1 MRKNS
6 QGPGLQQCCCRFQ
19 GSHKINK
26 KLGHIASDKSGAMK
40 NSSFTSK
47 GEGETKNNNCS
58 KGSRRHMRLQK
69 PELRCCQ
76 GEMETW
82 MQACKSTP
90 VTRSASARFK
100 LHFNLFVFNFN
111 NLSRIVLRCPC
122 VTTITI
128 KSDHES
134 LLLFYA
140 PHEHQIS
147 TWT

>member
-1 MRKNS
+1 
-6 QGPGLQQCCCRFQ
+6 
-19 GSHKINK
+19 
-26 KLGHIASDKSGAMK
+26 
-40 NSSFTSK
+40 
-47 GEGETKNNNCS
+47 
-58 KGSRRHMRLQK
+58 
-69 PELRCCQ
+69 
-76 GEMETW
+76 METW

-90 VTRSASARFK
+90 VTRSASTRFK

-147 TWT
+147 TWTWNGWELDNNFHSLFLLIDGFHYSFFTILPFLSKSTPSTCVTNEHWHSFYYFYLPSMIL